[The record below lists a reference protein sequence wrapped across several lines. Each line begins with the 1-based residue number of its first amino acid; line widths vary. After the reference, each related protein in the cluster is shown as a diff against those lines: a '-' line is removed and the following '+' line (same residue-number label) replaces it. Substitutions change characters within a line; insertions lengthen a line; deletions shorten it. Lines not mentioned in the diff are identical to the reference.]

1 MAGHACASVKCLLI
15 LSVFSIAL
23 KKPADSSTTM
33 SSSQGSH
40 DRDDDYVLVDGSD
53 IPHDYNGKRRSIYSV
68 GRNVQFYMDWVC
80 SIFPG
85 ILDFLEEVGS
95 ELGFPYSPVTALPKF
110 AQKVYELLK
119 LPPAEA
125 RRTVI
130 ATFQKLGLAA
140 VVCLVRMEFSVL
152 GAVAFLFTNALMK
165 SALMTSSKFVFLCFD
180 HSSFSFSFCLFRRF
194 LGLIF
199 ILLFATV

>member
-1 MAGHACASVKCLLI
+1 MLI
-15 LSVFSIAL
+15 LSVFSLAL

-40 DRDDDYVLVDGSD
+40 DRDDDDYVLVDGSD
-53 IPHDYNGKRRSIYSV
+53 IPHDYNGQRRSIYSV
-68 GRNVQFYMDWVC
+68 GRNVQFYMDWVF
-80 SIFPG
+80 SIFPE
-85 ILDFLEEVGS
+85 ILDFLEDVGS

-110 AQKVYELLK
+110 AYKVYELVK

-130 ATFQKLGLAA
+130 ATFKKLGLAAAVYA

-165 SALMTSSKFVFLCFD
+165 SALMTSSKFVFLCFLTLR
-180 HSSFSFSFCLFRRF
+180 HFLSLFVSFADFW
-194 LGLIF
+194 
-199 ILLFATV
+199 A